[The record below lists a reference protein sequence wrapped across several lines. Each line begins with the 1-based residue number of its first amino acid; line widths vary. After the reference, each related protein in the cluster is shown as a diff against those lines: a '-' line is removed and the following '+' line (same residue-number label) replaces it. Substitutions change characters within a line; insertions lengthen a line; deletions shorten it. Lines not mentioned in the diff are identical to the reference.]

1 MLLGRFSLRLKYTP
15 KQMNPSKKFIF
26 FDDYPNAKKQY
37 NPTGTSADER
47 IQWLAENAT
56 KTKKILWTL

>member
-1 MLLGRFSLRLKYTP
+1 
-15 KQMNPSKKFIF
+15 MNPSKKFIF